1 MAKEDEDGVWRTVSG
16 RRIFISNGESLIEAM
31 KKSGKFKKKMHGP
44 NDPKIKKANKPYEK
58 EDAKRAKQYERD
70 QELRKTIQNKKEL
83 RRRLEQMKKSGKFKD
98 ILGEP
103 RDTEKEAFKKK
114 YSESFE
120 NWKKANPQATD
131 DEIIGILKAKQYNGE
146 LGGNSIDALNKID
159 RLADEIQHYT
169 NDFDLKKLEKKGR
182 EMGSKEFEDYAN
194 ELRKDSW
201 SKRNSYNKGDVIEY
215 DSNYLGVTPRW
226 NRGEI
231 LEVGRSLAGHGN
243 TNPDNVYTVRDLKT
257 EREYKVDAQGVGKR
271 ISKGNNSEIPN
282 RFKDGFK
289 IQNSKYSD
297 ENKMTLVEDGSGVR
311 LIYDGKDTGTVLRN
325 DLSDSEISSLRNA
338 GKIQNMSE
346 YLGEKYSL
354 NDKQLRTLHNHL
366 EANIKTWREQGMSNQ
381 QILDM
386 VSDRQEIAGDDGL
399 YNLKGIDMNS
409 KKTEVLNEYQSY
421 IQNKISTKT
430 KKDYDAGLKK
440 INKIPTDGTYDL
452 ETGSSKDYSD
462 GYQVTF
468 SMTDM
473 DFDDKTYQDLVE
485 KFKTHDHGTVDAG
498 KYEGYPEISFNVT
511 DLKTA
516 AKLATKYN
524 QISIWDWK
532 NGKII
537 PTKGTG
543 AYADYK
549 PMTTQDISKS
559 VARTRGLQNRIL
571 NYEDEIKTLKR
582 KSSLT
587 FTDKQKLMKLQR
599 EKEKLENQLK

>member
-16 RRIFISNGESLIEAM
+16 RRIFISNGESLVEAM

-44 NDPKIKKANKPYEK
+44 NDPKVKKANKPYEK
-58 EDAKRAKQYERD
+58 EDAKRAKQYEKD

-83 RRRLEQMKKSGKFKD
+83 RKRLEQMKKSGKFKD

-103 RDTEKEAFKKK
+103 KDTEKEAFKKK
-114 YSESFE
+114 YSESFD

-146 LGGNSIDALNKID
+146 LGGNTK
-159 RLADEIQHYT
+159 
-169 NDFDLKKLEKKGR
+169 
-182 EMGSKEFEDYAN
+182 
-194 ELRKDSW
+194 
-201 SKRNSYNKGDVIEY
+201 
-215 DSNYLGVTPRW
+215 
-226 NRGEI
+226 
-231 LEVGRSLAGHGN
+231 N
-243 TNPDNVYTVRDLKT
+243 T
-257 EREYKVDAQGVGKR
+257 
-271 ISKGNNSEIPN
+271 IPN

-354 NDKQLRTLHNHL
+354 NDKQLKTLHNHL

-399 YNLKGIDMNS
+399 YNLKGIDMDS

-430 KKDYDAGLKK
+430 KKDYDAGLEK
-440 INKIPTDGTYDL
+440 INKISTDGTYDL

-549 PMTTQDISKS
+549 PVTTQDISKS

>member
-16 RRIFISNGESLIEAM
+16 RRIFISNGESLTDAM
-31 KKSGKFKKKMHGP
+31 KKSGKFKKFKEKISKK
-44 NDPKIKKANKPYEK
+44 PKTEKDLKDQISAWEDFKKSGGS
-58 EDAKRAKQYERD
+58 EDDLVREVQ
-70 QELRKTIQNKKEL
+70 RKKIQRKKEME
-83 RRRLEQMKKSGKFKD
+83 RKLERMKKSGKFKD

-103 RDTEKEAFKKK
+103 SPTEK
-114 YSESFE
+114 
-120 NWKKANPQATD
+120 
-131 DEIIGILKAKQYNGE
+131 
-146 LGGNSIDALNKID
+146 SIKALNEID
-159 RLADEIQHYT
+159 RLAGDNEYLQ
-169 NDFDLKKLEKKGR
+169 KKGR
-182 EMGSKEFEDYAN
+182 ELGLKDFKQFLKDNPGYSKNQKLPE
-194 ELRKDSW
+194 
-201 SKRNSYNKGDVIEY
+201 
-215 DSNYLGVTPRW
+215 
-226 NRGEI
+226 
-231 LEVGRSLAGHGN
+231 
-243 TNPDNVYTVRDLKT
+243 
-257 EREYKVDAQGVGKR
+257 
-271 ISKGNNSEIPN
+271 
-282 RFKDGFK
+282 RFKEGFK
-289 IQNSKYSD
+289 VQNSKYLD
-297 ENKMTLVEDGSGVR
+297 ENKMSLVEDGSGVR

-325 DLSDSEISSLRNA
+325 DLSDSEITSLRNA

-354 NDKQLRTLHNHL
+354 NDKQLKTLHNHL
-366 EANIKTWREQGMSNQ
+366 EANIKAWREQGMSNQ

-386 VSDRQEIAGDDGL
+386 VGDRQEIAGDDGL
-399 YNLKGIDMNS
+399 YNLKGIDMEN

-430 KKDYDAGLKK
+430 KKDYDASLEK

-468 SMTDM
+468 SMTNM
-473 DFDDKTYQDLVE
+473 DFDDKTYRDLVE

-549 PMTTQDISKS
+549 PVTTQDISKS

>member
-1 MAKEDEDGVWRTVSG
+1 MAKEDEDGVWRTVGG
-16 RRIFISNGESLIEAM
+16 RRIFIRNGESLTDAM
-31 KKSGKFKKKMHGP
+31 RKSGKFKMEKSKRDIKFGDKKIRNDKEFETTRDAM
-44 NDPKIKKANKPYEK
+44 NAIAKQLNETKDPKQKATL
-58 EDAKRAKQYERD
+58 ERVLKNYTKNLREYQ
-70 QELRKTIQNKKEL
+70 QE
-83 RRRLEQMKKSGKFKD
+83 S
-98 ILGEP
+98 
-103 RDTEKEAFKKK
+103 KEAFKKK

-146 LGGNSIDALNKID
+146 LGENSIDALNKSMNALNKID

-226 NRGEI
+226 NQGEI

-257 EREYKVDAQGVGKR
+257 EREYKVDAQGVGKK

-325 DLSDSEISSLRNA
+325 DLSDSEITSLRNA

-354 NDKQLRTLHNHL
+354 NDKQLKTLHNHL
-366 EANIKTWREQGMSNQ
+366 EANIKAWREQGMSNQ

-386 VSDRQEIAGDDGL
+386 VRDRQEIAGDNGL
-399 YNLKGIDMNS
+399 YNLKGIDMDS

-430 KKDYDAGLKK
+430 RKDYENSLAK
-440 INKIPTDGTYDL
+440 IDKIPTDGTYDL

-473 DFDDKTYQDLVE
+473 GFDDKTYQDLVE

-498 KYEGYPEISFNVT
+498 KFEGYPEVSFNVT

-516 AKLATKYN
+516 AKLAAKYN

-532 NGKII
+532 NDRPI

-543 AYADYK
+543 AYGDYK
-549 PMTTQDISKS
+549 PESVSDKLKS
-559 VARTRGLQNRIL
+559 
-571 NYEDEIKTLKR
+571 
-582 KSSLT
+582 
-587 FTDKQKLMKLQR
+587 QR
-599 EKEKLENQLK
+599 KEKK

>member
-16 RRIFISNGESLIEAM
+16 RRIFISNGESLTEAM
-31 KKSGKFKKKMHGP
+31 KKSGKFEKKMHGP

-58 EDAKRAKQYERD
+58 EDAKRAKQYKKD

-83 RRRLEQMKKSGKFKD
+83 RKRLEQMKKSGKFKD

-146 LGGNSIDALNKID
+146 LHGNSK
-159 RLADEIQHYT
+159 
-169 NDFDLKKLEKKGR
+169 
-182 EMGSKEFEDYAN
+182 
-194 ELRKDSW
+194 
-201 SKRNSYNKGDVIEY
+201 
-215 DSNYLGVTPRW
+215 
-226 NRGEI
+226 
-231 LEVGRSLAGHGN
+231 N
-243 TNPDNVYTVRDLKT
+243 T
-257 EREYKVDAQGVGKR
+257 
-271 ISKGNNSEIPN
+271 IPN

-325 DLSDSEISSLRNA
+325 DLSDSEITSLRNA

-354 NDKQLRTLHNHL
+354 NDKQLKTLHNHL
-366 EANIKTWREQGMSNQ
+366 EANIKAWREQGMSNQ

-399 YNLKGIDMNS
+399 YNLKGIDMDS

-430 KKDYDAGLKK
+430 KKDYDTGLEK

-549 PMTTQDISKS
+549 PES
-559 VARTRGLQNRIL
+559 V
-571 NYEDEIKTLKR
+571 
-582 KSSLT
+582 S
-587 FTDKQKLMKLQR
+587 DKLRSQR
-599 EKEKLENQLK
+599 KEKK

>member
-1 MAKEDEDGVWRTVSG
+1 MAKDDEKDGVWRTVGG
-16 RRIFISNGESLIEAM
+16 RRIFIRNGESLTDAM
-31 KKSGKFKKKMHGP
+31 KNSGKFK
-44 NDPKIKKANKPYEK
+44 
-58 EDAKRAKQYERD
+58 
-70 QELRKTIQNKKEL
+70 
-83 RRRLEQMKKSGKFKD
+83 MKKSK
-98 ILGEP
+98 
-103 RDTEKEAFKKK
+103 RDTKFGDKKIRNDKEFETTRDAMNAIAKQLNETEDPKQKVTLERVLKNYTKNLKEYQQKSNEAFKKK

-146 LGGNSIDALNKID
+146 LS
-159 RLADEIQHYT
+159 
-169 NDFDLKKLEKKGR
+169 
-182 EMGSKEFEDYAN
+182 
-194 ELRKDSW
+194 
-201 SKRNSYNKGDVIEY
+201 
-215 DSNYLGVTPRW
+215 
-226 NRGEI
+226 
-231 LEVGRSLAGHGN
+231 GN
-243 TNPDNVYTVRDLKT
+243 TK
-257 EREYKVDAQGVGKR
+257 
-271 ISKGNNSEIPN
+271 NSIPN
-282 RFKDGFK
+282 RFKDGFRV
-289 IQNSKYSD
+289 QNSKYSD
-297 ENKMTLVEDGSGVR
+297 ENKMSLVEDGSGVR

-325 DLSDSEISSLRNA
+325 DLSDSEITSLRNA

-354 NDKQLRTLHNHL
+354 NDKQLKTLHNHL
-366 EANIKTWREQGMSNQ
+366 EANLKAWREQGMSNQ

-399 YNLKGIDMNS
+399 YDLKGIDMDS

-430 KKDYDAGLKK
+430 RKDYENSLAK
-440 INKIPTDGTYDL
+440 IDKIPTDGTYDL

-468 SMTDM
+468 SMTNM

-498 KYEGYPEISFNVT
+498 KFEGYPEISFNVT

-532 NGKII
+532 NGKVI

-543 AYADYK
+543 EFSDYT
-549 PMTTQDISKS
+549 PVSVDNTPKS
-559 VARTRGLQNRIL
+559 VVRVKAIQDRIL
-571 NYEDEIKTLKR
+571 NYEDEIKNIRR
-582 KSSLT
+582 KSNLT
-587 FTDKQKLMKLQR
+587 FTDKSRIMKLER
-599 EKEKLENQLK
+599 EKEELEKQLN

>member
-83 RRRLEQMKKSGKFKD
+83 RKRLEQMKKSGKFKD
-98 ILGEP
+98 VLGEP
-103 RDTEKEAFKKK
+103 RDTKFGDKKIRNDKEFETTRDAMNAIAKQLNETKDPKQKATLERVLKNYTKNLKEYQQKSKEAFKKK
-114 YSESFE
+114 YSESFD

-146 LGGNSIDALNKID
+146 LGGNTK
-159 RLADEIQHYT
+159 
-169 NDFDLKKLEKKGR
+169 
-182 EMGSKEFEDYAN
+182 
-194 ELRKDSW
+194 
-201 SKRNSYNKGDVIEY
+201 
-215 DSNYLGVTPRW
+215 
-226 NRGEI
+226 
-231 LEVGRSLAGHGN
+231 N
-243 TNPDNVYTVRDLKT
+243 T
-257 EREYKVDAQGVGKR
+257 
-271 ISKGNNSEIPN
+271 IPN

-430 KKDYDAGLKK
+430 KKDYDAGLEK
-440 INKIPTDGTYDL
+440 INKISTDGTYDL

-549 PMTTQDISKS
+549 PVTTQDISKS

-587 FTDKQKLMKLQR
+587 FMDKQKLMKLQR

>member
-16 RRIFISNGESLIEAM
+16 RRIFISNGESLVEAM

-58 EDAKRAKQYERD
+58 EDAKRAKQYEKD

-83 RRRLEQMKKSGKFKD
+83 RKRLEQMKKSGKFKD

-146 LGGNSIDALNKID
+146 LGENSN
-159 RLADEIQHYT
+159 
-169 NDFDLKKLEKKGR
+169 DLKKR
-182 EMGSKEFEDYAN
+182 
-194 ELRKDSW
+194 
-201 SKRNSYNKGDVIEY
+201 I
-215 DSNYLGVTPRW
+215 
-226 NRGEI
+226 
-231 LEVGRSLAGHGN
+231 
-243 TNPDNVYTVRDLKT
+243 
-257 EREYKVDAQGVGKR
+257 EREIIDAVASGKIKGKDADIALGEYYKKLRQETSSQK
-271 ISKGNNSEIPN
+271 NTIPN

-366 EANIKTWREQGMSNQ
+366 EANIKTWRKQGMSNQ

-430 KKDYDAGLKK
+430 KKDYDAGLEK
-440 INKIPTDGTYDL
+440 INKISTDGTYDL

-549 PMTTQDISKS
+549 PVTTQDISKS